1 MAGFCLMILL
11 CGIFSCCTAH
21 SISMSDTSTR
31 QRRLE
36 RLEEV
41 LPSTVFLKWYK
52 EDQITHSDEWHV
64 DRENQVCVICLEVIQ
79 DIHLI
84 RALSCR
90 HVFHGQCFDQWFTDF
105 HEYCPLCHCIVLTE
119 EDAAA

>member
-1 MAGFCLMILL
+1 
-11 CGIFSCCTAH
+11 
-21 SISMSDTSTR
+21 MSDTSTR

-64 DRENQVCVICLEVIQ
+64 DRENQVWYVITFSSPAIFQLTMLKRDLSGSNSRHTSYTSIELQTCLPW
-79 DIHLI
+79 
-84 RALSCR
+84 A
-90 HVFHGQCFDQWFTDF
+90 
-105 HEYCPLCHCIVLTE
+105 VL
-119 EDAAA
+119 